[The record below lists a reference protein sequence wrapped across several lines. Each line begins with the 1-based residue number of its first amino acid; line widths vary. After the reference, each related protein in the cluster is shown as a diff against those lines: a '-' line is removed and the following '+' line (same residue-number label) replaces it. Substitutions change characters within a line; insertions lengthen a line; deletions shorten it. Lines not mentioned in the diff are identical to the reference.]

1 MLRLISVLL
10 IAPALVL
17 PARAADLPPHSK
29 IGKIFADPAPQPRLA
44 KRKSLEM
51 ASGWPVYAPEVDIPP
66 IVHGYYGKPNS
77 YLYQSY
83 YGTDPGLI
91 FGRLP
96 YACGWYGYC

>member
-1 MLRLISVLL
+1 MLRLIMLL
-10 IAPALVL
+10 LLSLPLAA
-17 PARAADLPPHSK
+17 PARAADLPMHSK
-29 IGKIFADPAPQPRLA
+29 IGRIFAEPPPPSRARPR
-44 KRKSLEM
+44 SLEM
-51 ASGWPVYAPEVDIPP
+51 ATGWPVYAPEVDIPP